1 MPLTPVAHSVL
12 YLFEAAAM
20 NESHPLTC
28 PPWTSNVWR
37 ELFGLFPLK
46 GSEDYYDAEIDV
58 VGDSDPQLDSSKEL
72 GLTMPESSIASITKN
87 RRKALGLHERQAA
100 ERFLQYFWDT
110 WKADYVR
117 KIPIRETIK
126 STTRGEKGGP
136 DPYGYAA
143 YRNLVLAAI
152 NRKGGVMNQVEETLG
167 KIGATPA
174 DLWKDDRSL
183 NRERPATKRVLE
195 HQVPIADTHARLEE
209 RDVQAALARALF
221 GNAGVSSRGTVVPE
235 LIPTIRCFA
244 QRKYENLARS
254 LKRKVTTSCARMQKV
269 DSKLEDA
276 QRLRSPKA
284 LRDATRALTD
294 WRKIAIGTKEVD
306 ELHFLS
312 RERTLKQLWSSLGF
326 GSLEDD
332 LTASKSKSKSTQ
344 DGPSE
349 EEMQAAYAYYVE
361 EYCYGVGCLDESELP
376 IPTVGVSGLHSLVD
390 GCEDIG
396 VLHLKSL
403 STEALWAQLGLP
415 GVDQFPFAEPGTGES
430 AKDMAPLAK
439 TRAVPFW
446 HQVVG
451 TLRIL
456 EGAFTQRVGDCAQP
470 TLLCDNV
477 GLGKTVQIIGVI
489 SMIQHYYKQQELPAK
504 ERLAT
509 PMFIQER
516 SSPYFAGQK
525 TIPNLPS
532 IVITP
537 RTLGNQWMEQ
547 WKKFTQL
554 GSFVPVRYSVESGTL
569 ESFCSD
575 PTGPYRAAAG
585 RDLEHAGRV
594 VIIADLSAIAKEAK
608 RCLQLPPAF
617 KGKDARE
624 YKAKGETPAFKAGIS
639 NAGSLFG
646 MRFRVA
652 AVDKIHN
659 LQNSSHTQRGVQLI
673 TQSSSLV
680 IGATATPLFTSLKC
694 LLALGRNLRYQPLLG
709 EQGVQVWN
717 EMQEML
723 STGNESWRLTSTAV
737 IQATVERELQA
748 ALLLGKIP
756 LYDPRAAKIKEE
768 LESKYQAEDQRSIL
782 HMIHVSKQPLNML
795 RLLLLPIM
803 IRRTNESLDYLG
815 RRILDLP
822 FVQKFIAWAPM
833 NEEEKEMQR
842 VINQEH
848 TQQKSKKTKLAQKA
862 KAAKRQK
869 RKRAQDNVGDNGD
882 EDVDENAWN
891 GSQAQ
896 GEVERSNCK
905 NVRWHNFLIEQK
917 FAGMLAKLGA
927 LRLEE
932 QAQELDR
939 GTLTNKVTDDW
950 TVENLPQKMST
961 RMQCVMGLIEWFWI
975 GNPKPVALLEDGT
988 LDKARLVQE
997 PLPSKKPRKFLI
1009 YVEFQQ
1015 HQALIAKM
1023 LTLKEKDYVTY
1034 NGSMATTKR
1043 QRSVEKFANDPSCR
1057 IMIISNVG
1065 SAGLNLV
1072 EASVVIIV
1080 SSVWSGLELD
1090 QIMGRVDR
1098 PGQLRDVAVYNIM
1111 APEGID
1117 LALNVY
1123 ADSKAQLSNHF
1134 LSSQRT
1140 LQTVYSEIAQPHSND
1155 HDELDLEEIPAVS
1168 STKGTKPSTS
1178 KAGPRKRKSQ
1188 NEQCSQDANAVQK
1201 LALAKAL
1208 GSQVSGAPSSN
1219 LVPTTQSM
1227 QPLPTSSTGS
1237 TEQTDEL
1244 LISQGVPTTTPNA
1257 IGARTMVA
1265 SSQQKTKFHA
1275 KKARLGHSSSDPSL
1289 VAAATAQP
1297 SQPLSATGPILVPAK
1312 KRTAPS
1318 MDPPSSMPTRTDPA
1332 ASGSSSRQAPIVPRP
1347 SGSAQP
1353 RAATATPEQLLQLQP
1368 GSSSTAPTTSGHSVV
1383 TGGGSSQR
1391 KVFRLK
1397 ASKLS
1402 ASNHSVDAKK

>member
-20 NESHPLTC
+20 NKSHPLTC

-46 GSEDYYDAEIDV
+46 VTHSWIQARNW
-58 VGDSDPQLDSSKEL
+58 
-72 GLTMPESSIASITKN
+72 ASPCPVFNRLITKN

-117 KIPIRETIK
+117 KIPIRKTIK
-126 STTRGEKGGP
+126 STTQAERWP
-136 DPYGYAA
+136 DPYG
-143 YRNLVLAAI
+143 
-152 NRKGGVMNQVEETLG
+152 KGGVMNQVEETLG

-221 GNAGVSSRGTVVPE
+221 GMQGSAV
-235 LIPTIRCFA
+235 
-244 QRKYENLARS
+244 RKYENLARS

-269 DSKLEDA
+269 NSKLEGSDPP
-276 QRLRSPKA
+276 RHC
-284 LRDATRALTD
+284 DATRALTD

-344 DGPSE
+344 DGPSK

-390 GCEDIG
+390 GCKDIG

-439 TRAVPFW
+439 TVRC
-446 HQVVG
+446 QS
-451 TLRIL
+451 
-456 EGAFTQRVGDCAQP
+456 GDCAQP

-509 PMFIQER
+509 PMFIQAKL
-516 SSPYFAGQK
+516 PYFAGQK

-585 RDLEHAGRV
+585 QDLEHAGRV
-594 VIIADLSAIAKEAK
+594 VIIADLW
-608 RCLQLPPAF
+608 LTLW
-617 KGKDARE
+617 
-624 YKAKGETPAFKAGIS
+624 
-639 NAGSLFG
+639 NALW
-646 MRFRVA
+646 VA
-652 AVDKIHN
+652 AVDEIHN

-673 TQSSSLV
+673 TQSLSLV
-680 IGATATPLFTSLKC
+680 IGATATPLFTLLKC
-694 LLALGRNLRYQPLLG
+694 LLALGQNLRYQPLLG

-723 STGNESWRLTSTAV
+723 STGNESWRLTSTA
-737 IQATVERELQA
+737 
-748 ALLLGKIP
+748 
-756 LYDPRAAKIKEE
+756 IKEE

-869 RKRAQDNVGDNGD
+869 RKRAQDNVGG
-882 EDVDENAWN
+882 
-891 GSQAQ
+891 G
-896 GEVERSNCK
+896 GTER
-905 NVRWHNFLIEQK
+905 L
-917 FAGMLAKLGA
+917 
-927 LRLEE
+927 
-932 QAQELDR
+932 QECQ
-939 GTLTNKVTDDW
+939 VAFTDDW

-1090 QIMGRVDR
+1090 QIMG
-1098 PGQLRDVAVYNIM
+1098 
-1111 APEGID
+1111 
-1117 LALNVY
+1117 ALMPWAAARCSY
-1123 ADSKAQLSNHF
+1123 SKAQLSNHF
-1134 LSSQRT
+1134 LSLQRT

-1244 LISQGVPTTTPNA
+1244 LRCTYHTPNA

>member
-20 NESHPLTC
+20 KSHPLTC

-46 GSEDYYDAEIDV
+46 GSEDYYNAEIDV
-58 VGDSDPQLDSSKEL
+58 VGNSDPQLDSSKEL
-72 GLTMPESSIASITKN
+72 GLTMPKSSIASITKN

-117 KIPIRETIK
+117 KIPIRKTIK
-126 STTRGEKGGP
+126 STTQGKRWPGPLWVCCVLQPGIGCNQQEGRRHESSGG
-136 DPYGYAA
+136 DFGKDWGYSCH
-143 YRNLVLAAI
+143 
-152 NRKGGVMNQVEETLG
+152 
-167 KIGATPA
+167 
-174 DLWKDDRSL
+174 LWKDDRSL

-221 GNAGVSSRGTVVPE
+221 GDAGVSSRGTVVPE

-269 DSKLEDA
+269 NSKLEDA

-332 LTASKSKSKSTQ
+332 LINSRWSKQ
-344 DGPSE
+344 

-390 GCEDIG
+390 GCKDIG

-456 EGAFTQRVGDCAQP
+456 EGAFTQR
-470 TLLCDNV
+470 
-477 GLGKTVQIIGVI
+477 TVQIIGVI

-509 PMFIQER
+509 PMFIQEQ

-554 GSFVPVRYSVESGTL
+554 VTQQVHTAL
-569 ESFCSD
+569 QLD
-575 PTGPYRAAAG
+575 
-585 RDLEHAGRV
+585 DLEHAGRV

-624 YKAKGETPAFKAGIS
+624 YKLRADTCFQGRDQQCRLTLW
-639 NAGSLFG
+639 NALLGGSCG
-646 MRFRVA
+646 R
-652 AVDKIHN
+652 DT
-659 LQNSSHTQRGVQLI
+659 QSPNSSHTQRGVQLI
-673 TQSSSLV
+673 TQSLSLV
-680 IGATATPLFTSLKC
+680 IGATATPLFTLLKC
-694 LLALGRNLRYQPLLG
+694 LLALGQNLRYQPLLG

-723 STGNESWRLTSTAV
+723 STGNESWRLTSTA
-737 IQATVERELQA
+737 
-748 ALLLGKIP
+748 
-756 LYDPRAAKIKEE
+756 IKEE

-869 RKRAQDNVGDNGD
+869 RKRAQDN
-882 EDVDENAWN
+882 
-891 GSQAQ
+891 
-896 GEVERSNCK
+896 GEVERSDCK

-1090 QIMGRVDR
+1090 QIMGRVDC

-1134 LSSQRT
+1134 LSLQRT

>member
-46 GSEDYYDAEIDV
+46 GSEDYYDVEIDV

-72 GLTMPESSIASITKN
+72 GLTMPESLIASITEN

-110 WKADYVR
+110 WKADY
-117 KIPIRETIK
+117 
-126 STTRGEKGGP
+126 KGGP

-209 RDVQAALARALF
+209 QDVQAALAQALF
-221 GNAGVSSRGTVVPE
+221 GDAGVSSRGTVVPE

-344 DGPSE
+344 DGPSK

-390 GCEDIG
+390 GCKDIG
-396 VLHLKSL
+396 VSHLKSL

-470 TLLCDNV
+470 TLLCNNV

-516 SSPYFAGQK
+516 SLPYFAGQK

-585 RDLEHAGRV
+585 QDLEHAGQV
-594 VIIADLSAIAKEAK
+594 VIIADLLAIAKEAK

-659 LQNSSHTQRGVQLI
+659 LRNSSHTQQGVQLI
-673 TQSSSLV
+673 TQSLSLV

-717 EMQEML
+717 KMQEML

-1043 QRSVEKFANDPSCR
+1043 QR
-1057 IMIISNVG
+1057 NVG

-1098 PGQLRDVAVYNIM
+1098 PGQLQDVAVYNIM

-1134 LSSQRT
+1134 LSLQRT
-1140 LQTVYSEIAQPHSND
+1140 LQTVYLEIAQPHSND

>member
-72 GLTMPESSIASITKN
+72 GLTMPESSIASITEN
-87 RRKALGLHERQAA
+87 RRRHLGSMS
-100 ERFLQYFWDT
+100 
-110 WKADYVR
+110 ADYVR

-221 GNAGVSSRGTVVPE
+221 GDAGVSSRGTVVPE

-390 GCEDIG
+390 GCKDIG
-396 VLHLKSL
+396 VSHLKSL

-439 TRAVPFW
+439 TRA
-446 HQVVG
+446 
-451 TLRIL
+451 
-456 EGAFTQRVGDCAQP
+456 RVGDCAQP

-509 PMFIQER
+509 PMFIQEQ

-624 YKAKGETPAFKAGIS
+624 YEAKGETPAFKAGIS

-652 AVDKIHN
+652 AVDEIHN
-659 LQNSSHTQRGVQLI
+659 LRNSSHTQRGVQLI

-717 EMQEML
+717 KMQEML

-803 IRRTNESLDYLG
+803 IRCTNESLDYLG

-869 RKRAQDNVGDNGD
+869 RKQAQDNVGDNED

-896 GEVERSNCK
+896 GEVERSDCK

-1090 QIMGRVDR
+1090 QIMGCVDR

-1140 LQTVYSEIAQPHSND
+1140 LQTVYLEIAQPHSND
-1155 HDELDLEEIPAVS
+1155 HDELDLEEIPAVP

-1188 NEQCSQDANAVQK
+1188 NEQYSQDANAVQK

-1227 QPLPTSSTGS
+1227 QPLPTLSTGS

-1257 IGARTMVA
+1257 IGGRTMVA

-1275 KKARLGHSSSDPSL
+1275 KKARLGHSSSDPSW
-1289 VAAATAQP
+1289 VAAATTQP

-1353 RAATATPEQLLQLQP
+1353 RAATATLEQLLQLQP

>member
-1 MPLTPVAHSVL
+1 
-12 YLFEAAAM
+12 
-20 NESHPLTC
+20 
-28 PPWTSNVWR
+28 
-37 ELFGLFPLK
+37 
-46 GSEDYYDAEIDV
+46 
-58 VGDSDPQLDSSKEL
+58 
-72 GLTMPESSIASITKN
+72 
-87 RRKALGLHERQAA
+87 
-100 ERFLQYFWDT
+100 
-110 WKADYVR
+110 
-117 KIPIRETIK
+117 
-126 STTRGEKGGP
+126 
-136 DPYGYAA
+136 
-143 YRNLVLAAI
+143 
-152 NRKGGVMNQVEETLG
+152 
-167 KIGATPA
+167 
-174 DLWKDDRSL
+174 
-183 NRERPATKRVLE
+183 
-195 HQVPIADTHARLEE
+195 
-209 RDVQAALARALF
+209 
-221 GNAGVSSRGTVVPE
+221 
-235 LIPTIRCFA
+235 
-244 QRKYENLARS
+244 
-254 LKRKVTTSCARMQKV
+254 
-269 DSKLEDA
+269 
-276 QRLRSPKA
+276 
-284 LRDATRALTD
+284 
-294 WRKIAIGTKEVD
+294 
-306 ELHFLS
+306 
-312 RERTLKQLWSSLGF
+312 
-326 GSLEDD
+326 
-332 LTASKSKSKSTQ
+332 
-344 DGPSE
+344 
-349 EEMQAAYAYYVE
+349 
-361 EYCYGVGCLDESELP
+361 
-376 IPTVGVSGLHSLVD
+376 
-390 GCEDIG
+390 
-396 VLHLKSL
+396 
-403 STEALWAQLGLP
+403 
-415 GVDQFPFAEPGTGES
+415 
-430 AKDMAPLAK
+430 
-439 TRAVPFW
+439 
-446 HQVVG
+446 
-451 TLRIL
+451 
-456 EGAFTQRVGDCAQP
+456 
-470 TLLCDNV
+470 
-477 GLGKTVQIIGVI
+477 
-489 SMIQHYYKQQELPAK
+489 
-504 ERLAT
+504 
-509 PMFIQER
+509 
-516 SSPYFAGQK
+516 
-525 TIPNLPS
+525 
-532 IVITP
+532 
-537 RTLGNQWMEQ
+537 
-547 WKKFTQL
+547 
-554 GSFVPVRYSVESGTL
+554 
-569 ESFCSD
+569 
-575 PTGPYRAAAG
+575 
-585 RDLEHAGRV
+585 
-594 VIIADLSAIAKEAK
+594 
-608 RCLQLPPAF
+608 
-617 KGKDARE
+617 
-624 YKAKGETPAFKAGIS
+624 
-639 NAGSLFG
+639 
-646 MRFRVA
+646 
-652 AVDKIHN
+652 
-659 LQNSSHTQRGVQLI
+659 
-673 TQSSSLV
+673 
-680 IGATATPLFTSLKC
+680 
-694 LLALGRNLRYQPLLG
+694 
-709 EQGVQVWN
+709 
-717 EMQEML
+717 
-723 STGNESWRLTSTAV
+723 
-737 IQATVERELQA
+737 
-748 ALLLGKIP
+748 
-756 LYDPRAAKIKEE
+756 
-768 LESKYQAEDQRSIL
+768 
-782 HMIHVSKQPLNML
+782 
-795 RLLLLPIM
+795 
-803 IRRTNESLDYLG
+803 
-815 RRILDLP
+815 
-822 FVQKFIAWAPM
+822 M

-848 TQQKSKKTKLAQKA
+848 TQQKSKK
-862 KAAKRQK
+862 
-869 RKRAQDNVGDNGD
+869 KRAQDNVGDDED

-896 GEVERSNCK
+896 GEVEQSDCK

-932 QAQELDR
+932 QAQELDC

-1090 QIMGRVDR
+1090 QIMGRVDC
-1098 PGQLRDVAVYNIM
+1098 PGQLQDVAVYNIM

-1140 LQTVYSEIAQPHSND
+1140 LQTVYLEIAQPHSND
-1155 HDELDLEEIPAVS
+1155 HDELDLEEIPAVP

-1188 NEQCSQDANAVQK
+1188 NEQCSRDANAVQK

-1227 QPLPTSSTGS
+1227 QPLPTLSTGS

-1275 KKARLGHSSSDPSL
+1275 KKARLDHSSSDPSL
-1289 VAAATAQP
+1289 VAVATTQP
-1297 SQPLSATGPILVPAK
+1297 SQPLSATGPILAPAK

>member
-12 YLFEAAAM
+12 YLFKAAAM
-20 NESHPLTC
+20 NKSHPLTC

-72 GLTMPESSIASITKN
+72 GLTMPKSSIALITKN

-126 STTRGEKGGP
+126 STTQGKKGGP

-174 DLWKDDRSL
+174 NLWKDDRSL

-195 HQVPIADTHARLEE
+195 HQAPIADTHARLEE
-209 RDVQAALARALF
+209 QDVQAALAQALF
-221 GNAGVSSRGTVVPE
+221 GDAGVSSCGTVVPE
-235 LIPTIRCFA
+235 LIPTICCFA

-344 DGPSE
+344 DGPSK

-361 EYCYGVGCLDESELP
+361 EYCYGVGCLDESKLP
-376 IPTVGVSGLHSLVD
+376 IPTVVVSGLHSLVD
-390 GCEDIG
+390 GCKDIG

-439 TRAVPFW
+439 TCAVPFW

-509 PMFIQER
+509 PMFIQEQ

-585 RDLEHAGRV
+585 RDLEHAGQV
-594 VIIADLSAIAKEAK
+594 VIIADLLAIAKEAK

-624 YKAKGETPAFKAGIS
+624 YKAKGKTPVFKAGIS

-646 MRFRVA
+646 MRFWVA
-652 AVDKIHN
+652 A
-659 LQNSSHTQRGVQLI
+659 LI
-673 TQSSSLV
+673 TQSLSLV
-680 IGATATPLFTSLKC
+680 IGATATPLFTLLKC
-694 LLALGRNLRYQPLLG
+694 LLALGQNLRYQPLLG

-756 LYDPRAAKIKEE
+756 LYNPRAAKIKEE

-803 IRRTNESLDYLG
+803 IRCTNESLDYLG
-815 RRILDLP
+815 RQILDLP

-869 RKRAQDNVGDNGD
+869 RKQAQDNVGDNGD

-932 QAQELDR
+932 QAQELDC

-997 PLPSKKPRKFLI
+997 PLPSKKPQKFLI

-1043 QRSVEKFANDPSCR
+1043 QRSVEKFANNPSCQ

-1090 QIMGRVDR
+1090 QIMGRVDC
-1098 PGQLRDVAVYNIM
+1098 PGQLQDVAVYNIM

-1134 LSSQRT
+1134 LSLQRT
-1140 LQTVYSEIAQPHSND
+1140 LQTVYLEIAQPHSND
-1155 HDELDLEEIPAVS
+1155 HNELDLEEIPAVS

-1178 KAGPRKRKSQ
+1178 KAGPCKRKSQ

-1312 KRTAPS
+1312 KRTAP
-1318 MDPPSSMPTRTDPA
+1318 
-1332 ASGSSSRQAPIVPRP
+1332 
-1347 SGSAQP
+1347 
-1353 RAATATPEQLLQLQP
+1353 
-1368 GSSSTAPTTSGHSVV
+1368 TTSGHSVV

-1391 KVFRLK
+1391 KVFHLK

>member
-20 NESHPLTC
+20 ND
-28 PPWTSNVWR
+28 
-37 ELFGLFPLK
+37 
-46 GSEDYYDAEIDV
+46 EDYYDAEIDV

-72 GLTMPESSIASITKN
+72 GLTMPESSIASITEN

-117 KIPIRETIK
+117 KIPIRKTIK
-126 STTRGEKGGP
+126 STTQGEKGGP

-221 GNAGVSSRGTVVPE
+221 GDAGVSSRGTVVPE

-269 DSKLEDA
+269 NSKLEDA

-332 LTASKSKSKSTQ
+332 LN
-344 DGPSE
+344 GPSE

-509 PMFIQER
+509 PMFIQEQ

-585 RDLEHAGRV
+585 QDLEHAGRV

-646 MRFRVA
+646 MRFWVA
-652 AVDKIHN
+652 AVDEIHN
-659 LQNSSHTQRGVQLI
+659 LRNSSHTQRGVQLI
-673 TQSSSLV
+673 TQSLSLV
-680 IGATATPLFTSLKC
+680 IGATATPLFTCSK
-694 LLALGRNLRYQPLLG
+694 
-709 EQGVQVWN
+709 
-717 EMQEML
+717 
-723 STGNESWRLTSTAV
+723 
-737 IQATVERELQA
+737 ELQA
-748 ALLLGKIP
+748 ALLLAKIP
-756 LYDPRAAKIKEE
+756 LYNPRAAKIKEE

-833 NEEEKEMQR
+833 NEEEKEMQW

-869 RKRAQDNVGDNGD
+869 RKRAQDNVGDDED

-896 GEVERSNCK
+896 GEVERSDCK

-932 QAQELDR
+932 QAQELDC
-939 GTLTNKVTDDW
+939 GTLTNKVTNDW

-997 PLPSKKPRKFLI
+997 PLPSKKPWKFLI

-1043 QRSVEKFANDPSCR
+1043 QRSVEKFANDPSCQ

-1090 QIMGRVDR
+1090 QIMGRVDC
-1098 PGQLRDVAVYNIM
+1098 PGQLQDVAVYNIM

-1134 LSSQRT
+1134 LSLQRT

-1155 HDELDLEEIPAVS
+1155 HDELDLEEIPAVP

-1188 NEQCSQDANAVQK
+1188 NEQCSRDANAVQK

-1227 QPLPTSSTGS
+1227 QPLPTLSTGS

-1275 KKARLGHSSSDPSL
+1275 KKARLDHSSSDPSL
-1289 VAAATAQP
+1289 VAAATTQP
-1297 SQPLSATGPILVPAK
+1297 SQPLSATGPILAPAK

>member
-1 MPLTPVAHSVL
+1 PHHAFDSRCPLRSLPV
-12 YLFEAAAM
+12 EAAAM
-20 NESHPLTC
+20 NKSHPLTC

-46 GSEDYYDAEIDV
+46 GSEDYYNAEIDV
-58 VGDSDPQLDSSKEL
+58 VGNSDPQLDSSKEL
-72 GLTMPESSIASITKN
+72 GLTMPKSSIASITKN

-117 KIPIRETIK
+117 KIPIRKTIK
-126 STTRGEKGGP
+126 STTQGKKGGP

-143 YRNLVLAAI
+143 YCNLVLAAI

-269 DSKLEDA
+269 NSKLEDA

-349 EEMQAAYAYYVE
+349 EEMQAAYAYY
-361 EYCYGVGCLDESELP
+361 LP

-390 GCEDIG
+390 GCKDIG

-439 TRAVPFW
+439 TVRCL
-446 HQVVG
+446 G
-451 TLRIL
+451 N
-456 EGAFTQRVGDCAQP
+456 CAQP

-509 PMFIQER
+509 PMFIQEQ
-516 SSPYFAGQK
+516 SLPYFAGQK

-585 RDLEHAGRV
+585 QDLEHAGRV
-594 VIIADLSAIAKEAK
+594 VIIADLW
-608 RCLQLPPAF
+608 LTLW
-617 KGKDARE
+617 
-624 YKAKGETPAFKAGIS
+624 
-639 NAGSLFG
+639 NALW
-646 MRFRVA
+646 VA
-652 AVDKIHN
+652 AVDEIHN

-673 TQSSSLV
+673 TQSLSLV
-680 IGATATPLFTSLKC
+680 IGATATPLFTLLKC

-748 ALLLGKIP
+748 ALLLAKIP
-756 LYDPRAAKIKEE
+756 LYNPRAAKIKEE

-833 NEEEKEMQR
+833 NEEEKKCNGSS
-842 VINQEH
+842 I
-848 TQQKSKKTKLAQKA
+848 KSTHSRRA
-862 KAAKRQK
+862 K
-869 RKRAQDNVGDNGD
+869 N
-882 EDVDENAWN
+882 ENAWN

-932 QAQELDR
+932 QAQELDC

-1043 QRSVEKFANDPSCR
+1043 QRSVEKFANDPSCQ

-1090 QIMGRVDR
+1090 QIMGRVDC

-1134 LSSQRT
+1134 LSLQRT

-1155 HDELDLEEIPAVS
+1155 HDELDLEEIPAVLQQ
-1168 STKGTKPSTS
+1168 
-1178 KAGPRKRKSQ
+1178 R
-1188 NEQCSQDANAVQK
+1188 

>member
-20 NESHPLTC
+20 NKSHPLTC

-37 ELFGLFPLK
+37 ELFGL
-46 GSEDYYDAEIDV
+46 
-58 VGDSDPQLDSSKEL
+58 DPQLDSSKEL
-72 GLTMPESSIASITKN
+72 GLTMPKSSIASITKN

-117 KIPIRETIK
+117 KIPIRKTIK
-126 STTRGEKGGP
+126 STTQGKKGGP

-143 YRNLVLAAI
+143 YCNLVLAAI

-221 GNAGVSSRGTVVPE
+221 GMQGSAV
-235 LIPTIRCFA
+235 
-244 QRKYENLARS
+244 RKYENLARS

-269 DSKLEDA
+269 NSKLEDA

-332 LTASKSKSKSTQ
+332 LINSRWSKQ
-344 DGPSE
+344 

-390 GCEDIG
+390 GCKDIG

-456 EGAFTQRVGDCAQP
+456 EGAFTQRVGNCAQP
-470 TLLCDNV
+470 TLLCNNV

-509 PMFIQER
+509 PMFIQEQ
-516 SSPYFAGQK
+516 SLPYFAGQK

-585 RDLEHAGRV
+585 QDLEHAGRV
-594 VIIADLSAIAKEAK
+594 VIIADLWL
-608 RCLQLPPAF
+608 LQRKQNGAYSSLLHSRV
-617 KGKDARE
+617 KMQGST
-624 YKAKGETPAFKAGIS
+624 KAKGETPAFKAGIS

-646 MRFRVA
+646 MRFGWQLWTRYTIS
-652 AVDKIHN
+652 K
-659 LQNSSHTQRGVQLI
+659 SSHTQRGVQLI
-673 TQSSSLV
+673 TQSLSLV
-680 IGATATPLFTSLKC
+680 IGATATPLFTLLK
-694 LLALGRNLRYQPLLG
+694 PLLG

-748 ALLLGKIP
+748 ALLLAKIP
-756 LYDPRAAKIKEE
+756 LYNPRAAKIKEE
-768 LESKYQAEDQRSIL
+768 LESKYQAEDQR
-782 HMIHVSKQPLNML
+782 
-795 RLLLLPIM
+795 
-803 IRRTNESLDYLG
+803 
-815 RRILDLP
+815 
-822 FVQKFIAWAPM
+822 
-833 NEEEKEMQR
+833 
-842 VINQEH
+842 
-848 TQQKSKKTKLAQKA
+848 
-862 KAAKRQK
+862 
-869 RKRAQDNVGDNGD
+869 
-882 EDVDENAWN
+882 
-891 GSQAQ
+891 
-896 GEVERSNCK
+896 
-905 NVRWHNFLIEQK
+905 
-917 FAGMLAKLGA
+917 
-927 LRLEE
+927 
-932 QAQELDR
+932 
-939 GTLTNKVTDDW
+939 
-950 TVENLPQKMST
+950 
-961 RMQCVMGLIEWFWI
+961 
-975 GNPKPVALLEDGT
+975 
-988 LDKARLVQE
+988 
-997 PLPSKKPRKFLI
+997 
-1009 YVEFQQ
+1009 
-1015 HQALIAKM
+1015 
-1023 LTLKEKDYVTY
+1023 
-1034 NGSMATTKR
+1034 
-1043 QRSVEKFANDPSCR
+1043 
-1057 IMIISNVG
+1057 
-1065 SAGLNLV
+1065 
-1072 EASVVIIV
+1072 
-1080 SSVWSGLELD
+1080 
-1090 QIMGRVDR
+1090 
-1098 PGQLRDVAVYNIM
+1098 
-1111 APEGID
+1111 
-1117 LALNVY
+1117 
-1123 ADSKAQLSNHF
+1123 
-1134 LSSQRT
+1134 
-1140 LQTVYSEIAQPHSND
+1140 
-1155 HDELDLEEIPAVS
+1155 
-1168 STKGTKPSTS
+1168 
-1178 KAGPRKRKSQ
+1178 
-1188 NEQCSQDANAVQK
+1188 
-1201 LALAKAL
+1201 
-1208 GSQVSGAPSSN
+1208 
-1219 LVPTTQSM
+1219 
-1227 QPLPTSSTGS
+1227 
-1237 TEQTDEL
+1237 
-1244 LISQGVPTTTPNA
+1244 
-1257 IGARTMVA
+1257 A
-1265 SSQQKTKFHA
+1265 SS
-1275 KKARLGHSSSDPSL
+1275 
-1289 VAAATAQP
+1289 
-1297 SQPLSATGPILVPAK
+1297 I
-1312 KRTAPS
+1312 
-1318 MDPPSSMPTRTDPA
+1318 
-1332 ASGSSSRQAPIVPRP
+1332 
-1347 SGSAQP
+1347 
-1353 RAATATPEQLLQLQP
+1353 
-1368 GSSSTAPTTSGHSVV
+1368 
-1383 TGGGSSQR
+1383 
-1391 KVFRLK
+1391 
-1397 ASKLS
+1397 
-1402 ASNHSVDAKK
+1402 

>member
-12 YLFEAAAM
+12 YLFKAAAM
-20 NESHPLTC
+20 N
-28 PPWTSNVWR
+28 N
-37 ELFGLFPLK
+37 
-46 GSEDYYDAEIDV
+46 EDYYNVEIDV
-58 VGDSDPQLDSSKEL
+58 VGNSDPQLDSSKEL
-72 GLTMPESSIASITKN
+72 GLTMPKSSIASITRN
-87 RRKALGLHERQAA
+87 CQKALGLHECQAA

-117 KIPIRETIK
+117 KIPIRKTIK
-126 STTRGEKGGP
+126 STTQGKKGGL

-143 YRNLVLAAI
+143 YHNLVLAAI
-152 NRKGGVMNQVEETLG
+152 NRKGSVMNQVEETLG

-174 DLWKDDRSL
+174 NLWKDDRSL
-183 NRERPATKRVLE
+183 NRQECPATKRVLE

-209 RDVQAALARALF
+209 QDVQAALC
-221 GNAGVSSRGTVVPE
+221 SK
-235 LIPTIRCFA
+235 A
-244 QRKYENLARS
+244 QI
-254 LKRKVTTSCARMQKV
+254 
-269 DSKLEDA
+269 
-276 QRLRSPKA
+276 PKA
-284 LRDATRALTD
+284 LRDTTRALTD
-294 WRKIAIGTKEVD
+294 WQKIAIGTKEVD

-312 RERTLKQLWSSLGF
+312 RERMLKQLWSSLGF

-344 DGPSE
+344 DGPSK
-349 EEMQAAYAYYVE
+349 EEMQAAYAYYVD
-361 EYCYGVGCLDESELP
+361 EYCYGVGCLDKSKLP

-390 GCEDIG
+390 GCKNIG

-403 STEALWAQLGLP
+403 STEVLWAQLGLP
-415 GVDQFPFAEPGTGES
+415 GVDQFLFAEPGTGES

-439 TRAVPFW
+439 TCAVPFW
-446 HQVVG
+446 HQVAKLTALKADFYYYLMQG
-451 TLRIL
+451 GLRP
-456 EGAFTQRVGDCAQP
+456 GRC
-470 TLLCDNV
+470 
-477 GLGKTVQIIGVI
+477 VQIIGVI

-509 PMFIQER
+509 PMFIQEQ
-516 SSPYFAGQK
+516 SLPYFAGQK

-532 IVITP
+532 IVITLQ
-537 RTLGNQWMEQ
+537 TLGNQWMEQ

-554 GSFVPVRYSVESGTL
+554 GSFVPVQYSVESGTL

-575 PTGPYRAAAG
+575 PTGPFHAAAG
-585 RDLEHAGRV
+585 QDLEHAGQV
-594 VIIADLSAIAKEAK
+594 VIIADLLAIAKEAK
-608 RCLQLPPAF
+608 QCLQLPPAF

-624 YKAKGETPAFKAGIS
+624 YKAKGKTPAFKAGIS
-639 NAGSLFG
+639 NGGSLFG
-646 MRFRVA
+646 MRFWVA

-659 LQNSSHTQRGVQLI
+659 LQNSSHTQQGVQLI
-673 TQSSSLV
+673 TQSLSLV
-680 IGATATPLFTSLKC
+680 IGATTTPLLTLLKC
-694 LLALGRNLRYQPLLG
+694 LLALGQNLRYQPLLG

-717 EMQEML
+717 KMQEML

-748 ALLLGKIP
+748 ALLLAKIP
-756 LYDPRAAKIKEE
+756 LYNPCAAKIKEE
-768 LESKYQAEDQRSIL
+768 LESKYQAEDQQSIL

-795 RLLLLPIM
+795 RLLLPIM
-803 IRRTNESLDYLG
+803 ICCTNESLDYLG
-815 RRILDLP
+815 RQILDLL

-833 NEEEKEMQR
+833 NEEEKEMQQI
-842 VINQEH
+842 INQEH
-848 TQQKSKKTKLAQKA
+848 TQQKSKMYA

-869 RKRAQDNVGDNGD
+869 RKQAQDNVGDNED

-896 GEVERSNCK
+896 GEVEQSNYK

-917 FAGMLAKLGA
+917 FAGMLAKLGV

-932 QAQELDR
+932 QAQELDC
-939 GTLTNKVTDDW
+939 GTLTNKVTNNW

-997 PLPSKKPRKFLI
+997 PLASKKLQKFLI

-1015 HQALIAKM
+1015 HQVLIAKM

-1034 NGSMATTKR
+1034 NGSMATTKC
-1043 QRSVEKFANDPSCR
+1043 QRSVEKFANDPSCQ

-1090 QIMGRVDR
+1090 QIMGCVDC
-1098 PGQLRDVAVYNIM
+1098 PGQLQDVAVYNIM

-1134 LSSQRT
+1134 LSLQRT
-1140 LQTVYSEIAQPHSND
+1140 LQTVYLEIAQPHSND
-1155 HDELDLEEIPAVS
+1155 HNELDLEEIPAVP

-1178 KAGPRKRKSQ
+1178 KAGLHKRKSQ
-1188 NEQCSQDANAVQK
+1188 NEPCS
-1201 LALAKAL
+1201 
-1208 GSQVSGAPSSN
+1208 
-1219 LVPTTQSM
+1219 
-1227 QPLPTSSTGS
+1227 
-1237 TEQTDEL
+1237 
-1244 LISQGVPTTTPNA
+1244 
-1257 IGARTMVA
+1257 
-1265 SSQQKTKFHA
+1265 
-1275 KKARLGHSSSDPSL
+1275 
-1289 VAAATAQP
+1289 
-1297 SQPLSATGPILVPAK
+1297 
-1312 KRTAPS
+1312 
-1318 MDPPSSMPTRTDPA
+1318 
-1332 ASGSSSRQAPIVPRP
+1332 
-1347 SGSAQP
+1347 
-1353 RAATATPEQLLQLQP
+1353 
-1368 GSSSTAPTTSGHSVV
+1368 
-1383 TGGGSSQR
+1383 
-1391 KVFRLK
+1391 
-1397 ASKLS
+1397 
-1402 ASNHSVDAKK
+1402 

>member
-1 MPLTPVAHSVL
+1 
-12 YLFEAAAM
+12 M
-20 NESHPLTC
+20 NKSHPLTC

-46 GSEDYYDAEIDV
+46 
-58 VGDSDPQLDSSKEL
+58 VGFKQGTGPHHAQVFNRLDHQKC
-72 GLTMPESSIASITKN
+72 
-87 RRKALGLHERQAA
+87 RKALGLHERQAA

-117 KIPIRETIK
+117 KIPIRKTIK
-126 STTRGEKGGP
+126 STTQGKKGGP

-143 YRNLVLAAI
+143 YCNLVLAAI

-221 GNAGVSSRGTVVPE
+221 GDAGVSSRGTVVPE

-269 DSKLEDA
+269 NSKLEDA

-344 DGPSE
+344 DGPSK

-390 GCEDIG
+390 GCKDIG

-439 TRAVPFW
+439 TVRCL
-446 HQVVG
+446 G
-451 TLRIL
+451 N
-456 EGAFTQRVGDCAQP
+456 CAQP

-509 PMFIQER
+509 PMFIQEQ
-516 SSPYFAGQK
+516 SLPYFAGQK

-585 RDLEHAGRV
+585 QDLEHAGRV
-594 VIIADLSAIAKEAK
+594 VIIADLW
-608 RCLQLPPAF
+608 LTLW
-617 KGKDARE
+617 
-624 YKAKGETPAFKAGIS
+624 
-639 NAGSLFG
+639 NALW
-646 MRFRVA
+646 VA
-652 AVDKIHN
+652 AVDEIHN
-659 LQNSSHTQRGVQLI
+659 LQNSSHTQQGVQLI
-673 TQSSSLV
+673 TQSLSLV
-680 IGATATPLFTSLKC
+680 IGATATPLFTLLKC

-709 EQGVQVWN
+709 EQGVQVWKDA
-717 EMQEML
+717 
-723 STGNESWRLTSTAV
+723 GNAV
-737 IQATVERELQA
+737 NCRKGASSGTFTC
-748 ALLLGKIP
+748 KIP
-756 LYDPRAAKIKEE
+756 LYNPRAAKIKEE
-768 LESKYQAEDQRSIL
+768 LESKYQAEDQQSIL

-815 RRILDLP
+815 RQILDLP

-932 QAQELDR
+932 QAQELDC

-1043 QRSVEKFANDPSCR
+1043 QRSVEKFANDPSCQ

-1090 QIMGRVDR
+1090 QIMGCVDR

-1134 LSSQRT
+1134 LSLQRT

-1155 HDELDLEEIPAVS
+1155 HDELDLEEIPAVLQQ
-1168 STKGTKPSTS
+1168 
-1178 KAGPRKRKSQ
+1178 RVQ
-1188 NEQCSQDANAVQK
+1188 NH
-1201 LALAKAL
+1201 
-1208 GSQVSGAPSSN
+1208 
-1219 LVPTTQSM
+1219 
-1227 QPLPTSSTGS
+1227 PLP
-1237 TEQTDEL
+1237 
-1244 LISQGVPTTTPNA
+1244 
-1257 IGARTMVA
+1257 
-1265 SSQQKTKFHA
+1265 K
-1275 KKARLGHSSSDPSL
+1275 LGH
-1289 VAAATAQP
+1289 AREK
-1297 SQPLSATGPILVPAK
+1297 AK
-1312 KRTAPS
+1312 MNNA
-1318 MDPPSSMPTRTDPA
+1318 
-1332 ASGSSSRQAPIVPRP
+1332 
-1347 SGSAQP
+1347 
-1353 RAATATPEQLLQLQP
+1353 
-1368 GSSSTAPTTSGHSVV
+1368 
-1383 TGGGSSQR
+1383 
-1391 KVFRLK
+1391 LK
-1397 ASKLS
+1397 MQMLFKS
-1402 ASNHSVDAKK
+1402 